1 MRAGNASSY
10 GWMWLAAI
18 ENERS
23 HKRTRYQSIDNCS
36 FLLIE
41 EMVVSV
47 KELEGAIEID
57 NTESLETNMSNRN
70 LPVSKRNEIEKHL
83 PVAT

>member
-1 MRAGNASSY
+1 
-10 GWMWLAAI
+10 
-18 ENERS
+18 
-23 HKRTRYQSIDNCS
+23 
-36 FLLIE
+36 
-41 EMVVSV
+41 MVVSV

-83 PVAT
+83 PVATWNKFLERSNKKEMFYYI